1 MYFCPTKSNKRQFC
15 TMNFEEL
22 LNTRDI
28 RKTTKVRLPYGYF
41 YKRLI
46 DGKYSNFV
54 EFHDDVADNIAFSS
68 CVKRECEA
76 VEKIAHAG
84 QLRFTP
90 NVGEGGIYAI
100 AVEVGHFITME
111 QLLNEEPSVV
121 ARRDF
126 ISGTL
131 RDLFDLT
138 ALLHEQEIYH
148 VCYAPSNILVRKKDQ
163 QVCLLCHGSFYQR
176 LDQDVLY
183 DGVEDFVAPE
193 VFEGGA
199 IDARTDVY
207 SLGKFIAWLY
217 ESSGLPMELKGV
229 VEKATAEDPEKRYA
243 TVEAMRH
250 AINTRRNMRRSGVMA
265 AVALSVALFIVGLFF
280 YLLPSPDPV
289 EYVQPVDEPIP
300 DEMLEEDMEALLGI
314 GADADSAA
322 LAGIVVK
329 EQLKNDSLGY
339 SEGKMREYN
348 AKAEAIFRKQFSKA
362 ADAIISSVYTPSNM
376 SGSANAFA
384 AKNSWMSEELAK
396 KQKELMELS
405 GLSSEHTQRVAS
417 EIIEQITQKKREALD
432 KDYMGIKKQK
442 DEQESSARRVPGDNK
457 K

>member
-1 MYFCPTKSNKRQFC
+1 
-15 TMNFEEL
+15 MNFEEL

-46 DGKYSNFV
+46 DGKYSNFL

-76 VEKIAHAG
+76 VEKIAHVG

-121 ARRDF
+121 ARKDF

-183 DGVEDFVAPE
+183 
-193 VFEGGA
+193 
-199 IDARTDVY
+199 
-207 SLGKFIAWLY
+207 
-217 ESSGLPMELKGV
+217 
-229 VEKATAEDPEKRYA
+229 
-243 TVEAMRH
+243 
-250 AINTRRNMRRSGVMA
+250 
-265 AVALSVALFIVGLFF
+265 
-280 YLLPSPDPV
+280 
-289 EYVQPVDEPIP
+289 
-300 DEMLEEDMEALLGI
+300 
-314 GADADSAA
+314 
-322 LAGIVVK
+322 
-329 EQLKNDSLGY
+329 
-339 SEGKMREYN
+339 
-348 AKAEAIFRKQFSKA
+348 
-362 ADAIISSVYTPSNM
+362 
-376 SGSANAFA
+376 
-384 AKNSWMSEELAK
+384 
-396 KQKELMELS
+396 
-405 GLSSEHTQRVAS
+405 
-417 EIIEQITQKKREALD
+417 
-432 KDYMGIKKQK
+432 
-442 DEQESSARRVPGDNK
+442 
-457 K
+457 

>member
-1 MYFCPTKSNKRQFC
+1 
-15 TMNFEEL
+15 MNFEEL

-76 VEKIAHAG
+76 VEKIAHVG

-121 ARRDF
+121 ARKDF

-193 VFEGGA
+193 VFEGGP

-265 AVALSVALFIVGLFF
+265 AVALSVALIIVGLFF

-417 EIIEQITQKKREALD
+417 EIIEQITQK
-432 KDYMGIKKQK
+432 MGIKKQK
-442 DEQESSARRVPGDNK
+442 DEQEASARRVPGDNK

>member
-1 MYFCPTKSNKRQFC
+1 
-15 TMNFEEL
+15 MNFEEL

-76 VEKIAHAG
+76 VEKIAHVG

-121 ARRDF
+121 AKRDF

-193 VFEGGA
+193 VFEGGP

-265 AVALSVALFIVGLFF
+265 AVALSVALIIVGLFF

-384 AKNSWMSEELAK
+384 AKNSWMTEELAK

>member
-1 MYFCPTKSNKRQFC
+1 
-15 TMNFEEL
+15 MNFEEL

-121 ARRDF
+121 ARKDF

-183 DGVEDFVAPE
+183 DGVEDYVAPE

-265 AVALSVALFIVGLFF
+265 AVALSVALIIVGLFF

-384 AKNSWMSEELAK
+384 AKNSWMTEELAK

>member
-1 MYFCPTKSNKRQFC
+1 
-15 TMNFEEL
+15 MNFEEL

-76 VEKIAHAG
+76 VEKIAHVG

-183 DGVEDFVAPE
+183 DGVEDYVAPE

-265 AVALSVALFIVGLFF
+265 AVALSVALIIVGLFF

>member
-1 MYFCPTKSNKRQFC
+1 
-15 TMNFEEL
+15 MNFEEL

-76 VEKIAHAG
+76 VEKIAHVG

-121 ARRDF
+121 ARKDF

-193 VFEGGA
+193 VFEGGP

-265 AVALSVALFIVGLFF
+265 AVALTVALIIVGLFF

>member
-1 MYFCPTKSNKRQFC
+1 
-15 TMNFEEL
+15 MNFEEL

-76 VEKIAHAG
+76 VEKIAHVG

-193 VFEGGA
+193 VFEGGP

-250 AINTRRNMRRSGVMA
+250 AINAPRNMRRSGVMA
-265 AVALSVALFIVGLFF
+265 AVALTVALIIVGLFF

>member
-1 MYFCPTKSNKRQFC
+1 
-15 TMNFEEL
+15 MNFEEL

-76 VEKIAHAG
+76 VEKIAHVG

-121 ARRDF
+121 ARKDF

-176 LDQDVLY
+176 LDQDALY

-193 VFEGGA
+193 VFEGGP

-265 AVALSVALFIVGLFF
+265 AVALSVALIIVGLFF

>member
-1 MYFCPTKSNKRQFC
+1 
-15 TMNFEEL
+15 MNFEEL

-76 VEKIAHAG
+76 VEKIAHVG

-121 ARRDF
+121 ARKDF

-183 DGVEDFVAPE
+183 DGVEDYVAPE
-193 VFEGGA
+193 VFEGGP

-265 AVALSVALFIVGLFF
+265 AVALSVALIIVGLFF

>member
-1 MYFCPTKSNKRQFC
+1 
-15 TMNFEEL
+15 MNFEEL

-76 VEKIAHAG
+76 VEKIAHVG

-193 VFEGGA
+193 VFEGGP

-265 AVALSVALFIVGLFF
+265 AVALSVALIIVGLFF

-384 AKNSWMSEELAK
+384 AKNSWMTEELAK

>member
-1 MYFCPTKSNKRQFC
+1 
-15 TMNFEEL
+15 MNFEEL

-121 ARRDF
+121 ARKDF

-183 DGVEDFVAPE
+183 DGVEDYVAPE
-193 VFEGGA
+193 VFEGGP

-265 AVALSVALFIVGLFF
+265 AVALSVALIIVGLFF

>member
-1 MYFCPTKSNKRQFC
+1 
-15 TMNFEEL
+15 MNFEEL

-76 VEKIAHAG
+76 VEKIAHVG

-121 ARRDF
+121 ARKDF

-193 VFEGGA
+193 VFEGGP

-265 AVALSVALFIVGLFF
+265 AVALSVALIIVGLFF

-384 AKNSWMSEELAK
+384 AKNSWMTEELAK

>member
-1 MYFCPTKSNKRQFC
+1 
-15 TMNFEEL
+15 MNFEEL

-76 VEKIAHAG
+76 VEKIAHVG

-121 ARRDF
+121 AKRDF

-193 VFEGGA
+193 VFEGGP

-265 AVALSVALFIVGLFF
+265 AVALSVALIIVGLFF

>member
-1 MYFCPTKSNKRQFC
+1 
-15 TMNFEEL
+15 MNFEEL

-121 ARRDF
+121 ARKDF

-183 DGVEDFVAPE
+183 DGVEDYVAPE

-265 AVALSVALFIVGLFF
+265 AVALSVALIIVGLFF

>member
-1 MYFCPTKSNKRQFC
+1 
-15 TMNFEEL
+15 MNFEEL

-76 VEKIAHAG
+76 VEKIAHVG

-193 VFEGGA
+193 VFEGGP

-265 AVALSVALFIVGLFF
+265 AVALSVALIIVGLFF

-442 DEQESSARRVPGDNK
+442 DEQESPARRVPGDNK

>member
-1 MYFCPTKSNKRQFC
+1 
-15 TMNFEEL
+15 MNFEEL

-76 VEKIAHAG
+76 VEKIAHVG

-193 VFEGGA
+193 VFEGGP

-265 AVALSVALFIVGLFF
+265 AVALSVALIIVGLFF
-280 YLLPSPDPV
+280 YLLPSPDPG

>member
-1 MYFCPTKSNKRQFC
+1 
-15 TMNFEEL
+15 MNFEEL

-183 DGVEDFVAPE
+183 DGVEDYVAPE

-265 AVALSVALFIVGLFF
+265 AVALSVALIIVGLFF

>member
-1 MYFCPTKSNKRQFC
+1 
-15 TMNFEEL
+15 MNFEEL

-76 VEKIAHAG
+76 VEKIAHVG

-193 VFEGGA
+193 VFEGGP

-265 AVALSVALFIVGLFF
+265 AVALSVALIIVGLFF

>member
-1 MYFCPTKSNKRQFC
+1 
-15 TMNFEEL
+15 MNFEEL

-121 ARRDF
+121 ARKDF

-183 DGVEDFVAPE
+183 DGVEDYVAPE

-250 AINTRRNMRRSGVMA
+250 AINARRNMRRSGVMA
-265 AVALSVALFIVGLFF
+265 AVALTVALIIVGLFF

-384 AKNSWMSEELAK
+384 AKNSWMTEELAK

-442 DEQESSARRVPGDNK
+442 DEQESSAKRVPGNSK

>member
-1 MYFCPTKSNKRQFC
+1 
-15 TMNFEEL
+15 MNFEEL

-76 VEKIAHAG
+76 VEKIAHVG

-121 ARRDF
+121 ARKDF

-193 VFEGGA
+193 VFEGGP

-265 AVALSVALFIVGLFF
+265 AVALSVALIIVGLFF

>member
-1 MYFCPTKSNKRQFC
+1 M
-15 TMNFEEL
+15 
-22 LNTRDI
+22 
-28 RKTTKVRLPYGYF
+28 
-41 YKRLI
+41 
-46 DGKYSNFV
+46 
-54 EFHDDVADNIAFSS
+54 
-68 CVKRECEA
+68 
-76 VEKIAHAG
+76 
-84 QLRFTP
+84 
-90 NVGEGGIYAI
+90 
-100 AVEVGHFITME
+100 
-111 QLLNEEPSVV
+111 NEEPSVV

-183 DGVEDFVAPE
+183 DGVEDYVAPE

-265 AVALSVALFIVGLFF
+265 AVALSVALIIVGLFF

-384 AKNSWMSEELAK
+384 AKNSWMTEELAK